1 MPFFAPEEHRA
12 GDLLLRS
19 WRPGDGQE
27 LNRAT
32 VSSYEHLREFMAW
45 ARPDTSVEDSEGY
58 ARQSRARWLLGE
70 EWSLGVWRGDRL
82 VAGSGFMLRGQPLE
96 HGTVEI
102 GMWVRVDE
110 AGRGLGTRVLRAMV
124 DWADADWP
132 IHKLTWQCDSRNLAS
147 ARVAEKCGFQLEGHL
162 RAHVPSVTG
171 GGRRSTLLF
180 GLVGGDPRPW
190 RSRPRPPV

>member
-1 MPFFAPEEHRA
+1 VPFFAPEEHHA
-12 GDLLLRS
+12 GALLLRS

-102 GMWVRVDE
+102 GMWVRADE

-171 GGRRSTLLF
+171 GERRSTLLF

-190 RSRPRPPV
+190 RSRPRPPA

>member
-1 MPFFAPEEHRA
+1 VPFFAPEEHRA

-45 ARPDTSVEDSEGY
+45 ARPDTSVEESEGY

-96 HGTVEI
+96 DGTVEI

-171 GGRRSTLLF
+171 GERRSTLLF

-190 RSRPRPPV
+190 RSRPRPPA